1 LADRPEHQDASGPS
15 ATRAATSFRIF
26 LNYRREDAS
35 GHAGRLYDF
44 LLHGGSGGA
53 GFRKEQIFMDI
64 EEIDPGV
71 HFPDVIGE
79 AVGSC
84 DVFIAVMGR
93 RWLDATDAAGR
104 RRLEKGNDFVRVEIE
119 AALARDIPVVPVLV
133 QGAEMPSLE
142 ELPESLQA
150 FGHRNAVE
158 LSDARWSYDV
168 GRLSAWLKTIEEEK
182 QRREQTERERSEE
195 LERERADQE
204 RLERERQEREAA
216 ERKRERH
223 EREAAEQERERQ
235 ERERQEREAAERE
248 RERQERERHER
259 QAAKREQ
266 RKTQAGLAAQLAAAA
281 ERAQQEQQ
289 EREAAERERQEAE
302 RSERQRAAKVALSRP
317 GTRLRGDRAPEDQGA
332 TAAQAAGH
340 AERKPDEPK
349 AALRPEAIQPTPPTA
364 GPIRIRLS
372 RLKRRYWI
380 LIAALLAGVGAL
392 VVVFAVLRSG
402 GSGGEGPF
410 PNAAEQELLS
420 HIPAETASTCT
431 RLDPEI
437 SGAEAHVSCDAPSVG
452 TTVEYQVPQDPYFG
466 SCLNEPK
473 AWQHGQV
480 CEDVYSGD
488 PSVYWIDDRFGI
500 SGKAEFAKVTPAKL
514 REEWE
519 CCLQLEP

>member
-1 LADRPEHQDASGPS
+1 LADRPEHQDASGPI

-44 LLHGGSGGA
+44 LLHGSAGA

-104 RRLEKGNDFVRVEIE
+104 RRLDKGNDFVRVEIE

-168 GRLSAWLKTIEEEK
+168 GRLSDWLKTIEEEK
-182 QRREQTERERSEE
+182 QRREQAERERSEE
-195 LERERADQE
+195 LERKRADQE
-204 RLERERQEREAA
+204 RLERERREREAA
-216 ERKRERH
+216 ERERLELAAAQRDAA
-223 EREAAEQERERQ
+223 EREAAEQERARQ
-235 ERERQEREAAERE
+235 
-248 RERQERERHER
+248 ER

-281 ERAQQEQQ
+281 ERAQRELQ

-302 RSERQRAAKVALSRP
+302 RAERERAAKVALTRP
-317 GTRLRGDRAPEDQGA
+317 GTRLRGDRAPEDQEA

-340 AERKPDEPK
+340 ADESK
-349 AALRPEAIQPTPPTA
+349 AAPRPEAIQPTPPTA
-364 GPIRIRLS
+364 EPIRIRLS

-402 GSGGEGPF
+402 GSGGEGPY
-410 PNAAEQELLS
+410 PNAAEQDLLS
-420 HIPAETASTCT
+420 HIPAEIASTCT
-431 RLDPEI
+431 RMDAES
-437 SGAEAHVSCDAPSVG
+437 SGAQAHVSCDAPSVG
-452 TTVEYQVPQDPYFG
+452 TAVEYQTPEDTYFG

-480 CEDVYSGD
+480 CEDVFGGD

-500 SGKAEFAKVTPAKL
+500 SGKAEFADVTPAKL